1 MIGRKYKKMLY
12 WLLELQAIFILV
24 FILCSLSESYY
35 SNNHKNDIK
44 IFSRVTG
51 ENPENPI

>member
-12 WLLELQAIFILV
+12 WLLKLQAIFILV